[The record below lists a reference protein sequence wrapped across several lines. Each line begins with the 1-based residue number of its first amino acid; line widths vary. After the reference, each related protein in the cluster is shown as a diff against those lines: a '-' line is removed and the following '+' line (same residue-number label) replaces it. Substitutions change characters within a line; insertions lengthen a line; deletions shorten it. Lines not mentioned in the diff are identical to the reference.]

1 MPNYHTLGQ
10 IPRKR
15 HTVFPQPGGG
25 IYFEQLMGNKGF
37 TGPASLLYHIRQ
49 PTQVKAGEVLR
60 DVKYEADRD
69 TSLRLRHFRTSQLS
83 CAGSPTL
90 DRVPLLFN
98 SDTALLYCEPDVQDE
113 HFYRNSMGDE
123 YVYVAAG
130 EGVLESQFGDLPY
143 TQGDQLIIH
152 RGILHRF
159 RMADVPHKLLVVES
173 RGYLRTP
180 ARYRNE
186 FGQLVEGAPFSERDI
201 KRPLELKTYD
211 ETGEFKLVVKQ
222 YNKLN
227 SVILDHHP
235 FDVVGWDGYYYPW
248 AFNIHDFEPITGAI
262 HQPPPIHQILQGDGF
277 VLCNFVPRQFD
288 YHPDAIPAP
297 YAHSNVMSDE
307 VLYYCSEEFMSRKG
321 IEYGSITLHPDGL
334 PHGPHPGRYEGSIG
348 KQRTEEMAVMWD
360 TFNPLSVARQALA
373 IEDPDYITSW
383 LE

>member
-1 MPNYHTLGQ
+1 MPNYHTLGEV
-10 IPRKR
+10 PRKR
-15 HTVFPQPGGG
+15 HTVHRNPAGG

-49 PTQVKAGEVLR
+49 PTQVKASEVLK
-60 DVKYEADRD
+60 DVTYEADRD
-69 TSLRLRHFRTSQLS
+69 TSLRLRHFRTSQLK
-83 CAGSPTL
+83 CPGSPTL

-98 SDTALLYCEPDVQDE
+98 SDTAMLYCEPDKQDE
-113 HFYRNSMGDE
+113 HFYRNAMGDE
-123 YVYVAAG
+123 YVFVAAG

-159 RMADVPHKLLVVES
+159 NMADVPHKLVIVES

-180 ARYRNE
+180 TRYRNE

-201 KRPLELKTYD
+201 KRPIELKTCD
-211 ETGEFKLVVKQ
+211 ELGDFQLVVKQ

-227 SVILDHHP
+227 KVVLDHHP

-262 HQPPPIHQILQGDGF
+262 HQPPPVHQILQGDGF
-277 VLCNFVPRQFD
+277 VLCNFVPRMFD

-307 VLYYCSEEFMSRKG
+307 VLYYCSKEFMSRKG
-321 IEYGSITLHPDGL
+321 IEFGSITLHPDGL

-348 KQRTEEMAVMWD
+348 KKRTEEMAVMWD
-360 TFNPLSVARQALA
+360 TFKPLAVAKQALA
-373 IEDPDYITSW
+373 IEDPGYMTSW

>member
-1 MPNYHTLGQ
+1 MPNYHTLGE
-10 IPRKR
+10 IPSKR
-15 HTVFPQPGGG
+15 HTVHRNPAGG

-60 DVKYEADRD
+60 QVKYEADRD
-69 TSLRLRHFRTSQLS
+69 TSLRLRHFRTSQLK

-98 SDTALLYCEPDVQDE
+98 SDTAMLYCEPDKQDE
-113 HFYRNSMGDE
+113 HFYRNAMGDE
-123 YVYVAAG
+123 YVFVAAG

-143 TQGDQLIIH
+143 SQGDQLIIH

-159 RMADVPHKLLVVES
+159 NMADVGHKLVIVES

-180 ARYRNE
+180 TRYRNE

-201 KRPLELKTYD
+201 KRPAELRTYD
-211 ETGEFKLVVKQ
+211 ELGDFQLVVKQ

-227 SVILDHHP
+227 KVILDHHP

-248 AFNIHDFEPITGAI
+248 AFSIYDFEPITGAI
-262 HQPPPIHQILQGDGF
+262 HQPPPVHQILQGDGF
-277 VLCNFVPRQFD
+277 VLCNFVPRMFD

-307 VLYYCSEEFMSRKG
+307 VLYYCSKEFMSRKG
-321 IEYGSITLHPDGL
+321 IEFGSITLHPDGL

-348 KQRTEEMAVMWD
+348 KKRTEEMAVMWD
-360 TFNPLSVARQALA
+360 TFKPLAVSKQALP
-373 IEDPDYITSW
+373 IEDPGYMTSW

>member
-10 IPRKR
+10 ISKKR
-15 HTVFPQPGGG
+15 HIAHRKPEGGV
-25 IYFEQLMGNKGF
+25 YFEQLMGNKGF
-37 TGPASLLYHIRQ
+37 SGPASLLYHIRQ
-49 PTQVKAGEVLR
+49 PTQVKASELLGE
-60 DVKYEADRD
+60 VKYEADRD
-69 TSLRLRHFRTSQLS
+69 TSLRLRHFRTSRLK
-83 CAGSPTL
+83 CPGSPTL

-98 SDTALLYCEPDVQDE
+98 SDTAMLYCEPDKQDE
-113 HFYRNSMGDE
+113 HFYRNAMGDE

-159 RMADVPHKLLVVES
+159 RMSEVPHKLLIIES

-180 ARYRNE
+180 TRYRNE

-201 KRPLELKTYD
+201 KRPGELKTYD
-211 ETGEFKLVVKQ
+211 ELGEFQLVIKQ
-222 YNKLN
+222 HNRL
-227 SVILDHHP
+227 SRVTLDHHP

-262 HQPPPIHQILQGDGF
+262 HQPPPVHQILQGDGF
-277 VLCNFVPRQFD
+277 VLCNFVPRLFD
-288 YHPDAIPAP
+288 YYPDAIPAP

-307 VLYYCSEEFMSRKG
+307 VLYYCSKEFMSRKG
-321 IEYGSITLHPDGL
+321 IEFGSITLHPDGL

-348 KQRTEEMAVMWD
+348 KQRTDEMAVMWD
-360 TFNPLSVARQALA
+360 TFKPLAVAKEALS
-373 IEDPDYITSW
+373 IEDPEYMTSW

>member
-10 IPRKR
+10 LPRKR

-49 PTQVKAGEVLR
+49 PTQVKASVVLR
-60 DVKYEADRD
+60 NVKYEADRD
-69 TSLRLRHFRTSQLS
+69 TSLRLRHFRTSRLS

-98 SDTALLYCEPDVQDE
+98 SDTAMLYCEPDRQDE
-113 HFYRNSMGDE
+113 HFYRNAMGDE

-143 TQGDQLIIH
+143 TQGDQLIVH
-152 RGILHRF
+152 RGILHRLK
-159 RMADVPHKLLVVES
+159 MADVPHKLLIVES

-180 ARYRNE
+180 TRYRNE

-201 KRPLELKTYD
+201 KRPAELKTYD
-211 ETGEFKLVVKQ
+211 EVGEFQLVVKQ
-222 YNKLN
+222 YSKLN
-227 SVILDHHP
+227 RVTLDHHP

-262 HQPPPIHQILQGDGF
+262 HQPPPVHQILQGDGF
-277 VLCNFVPRQFD
+277 VLCNFVPRLFD
-288 YHPDAIPAP
+288 YHPNAIPAP

-307 VLYYCSEEFMSRKG
+307 VLYYCSKEFMSRKG
-321 IEYGSITLHPDGL
+321 IEFGSITLHPDGL

-348 KQRTEEMAVMWD
+348 KPRTDEMAVMWD
-360 TFNPLSVARQALA
+360 TFKPLAVAKQALS
-373 IEDPDYITSW
+373 IEDPDYMTSW